1 MTVTDGPHPGGQD
14 AEGRPASPYGPQGYV
29 PPPGDGT
36 APGYGGYGAYGG
48 YGGYG
53 GGGGSYGYGGYGVP
67 PAPQPG
73 IIPLRPL
80 SVSEI
85 LSGAVNAIRS
95 NPGTILGASAIVSA
109 VSGALTGLA
118 MFVLLRDVFTGVT
131 STSLG
136 DPATVDIT
144 AHQVGQMIA
153 AAFALLGVTLIFTAF
168 TNIIL
173 TGGLTVAIGQ
183 AVLGRKEMLAGAW
196 RSTSRRIGALFATVL
211 LQALFL
217 AGGWLAAA
225 ALSVGAGVLL
235 GSGLHLVAAGILV
248 GVLGVLTATVFA
260 AITGIRWSLA
270 IPVVMLERRGPLAS
284 LGRSWRLVR
293 GSAWRVFGITALAQV
308 IIGCVGGMIRM
319 PFSIA
324 SGGSV
329 FFAPVTHPTGASEL
343 VSTLGSVIAGAITA
357 PLLAGVVV
365 LLYADLRMRKEG
377 LAATLQSAAHAQASP
392 GDDDVNPW

>member
-1 MTVTDGPHPGGQD
+1 MP
-14 AEGRPASPYGPQGYV
+14 
-29 PPPGDGT
+29 
-36 APGYGGYGAYGG
+36 PGYGGYGTYGG

-118 MFVLLRDVFTGVT
+118 MFVLLRDVFTSVT
-131 STSLG
+131 TTASLG
-136 DPATVDIT
+136 DPTTIGIT
-144 AHQVGQMIA
+144 PHEVGQMIG

-196 RSTSRRIGALFATVL
+196 RSTSRRIGALSATVL
-211 LQALFL
+211 LQSLFL
-217 AGGWLAAA
+217 AFGWLAAA
-225 ALSVGAGVLL
+225 GLSVGAGLLL
-235 GSGLHLVAAGILV
+235 GRGLHLVAAGILV

-260 AITGIRWSLA
+260 AIIGVRWSLA

-284 LGRSWRLVR
+284 LGRSWQLVR
-293 GSAWRVFGITALAQV
+293 GSAWRVFGITALAQL
-308 IIGCVGGMIRM
+308 IIGCVSGMIRM

-324 SGGSV
+324 GGGSL
-329 FFAPVTHPTGASEL
+329 FFAPVTHPSGASEL
-343 VSTLGSVIAGAITA
+343 VSLLGSVLAGAITT

-377 LAATLQSAAHAQASP
+377 LAATLQSAAQAQASP
-392 GDDDVNPW
+392 GGDDVNPW

>member
-1 MTVTDGPHPGGQD
+1 
-14 AEGRPASPYGPQGYV
+14 V
-29 PPPGDGT
+29 PPPGGDIP
-36 APGYGGYGAYGG
+36 PGYGGYGAYGG

-53 GGGGSYGYGGYGVP
+53 GGGPYGYGGYGVP

-73 IIPLRPL
+73 VIPLRPL

-109 VSGALTGLA
+109 VSGALAGLA
-118 MFVLLRDVFTGVT
+118 MFVLLRDAFTGVT
-131 STSLG
+131 TTSLG
-136 DPATVDIT
+136 DPTTIGIT
-144 AHQVGQMIA
+144 LHQVGQMIA

-183 AVLGRKEMLAGAW
+183 AVLGRRESFAGAW

-217 AGGWLAAA
+217 ALGWLAAA
-225 ALSVGAGVLL
+225 GLSIGAGLLL
-235 GSGLHLVAAGILV
+235 GRGLHLVAAGILV
-248 GVLGVLTATVFA
+248 GVLGVFTATVFA
-260 AITGIRWSLA
+260 AIIGIRWSLA

-284 LGRSWRLVR
+284 LGRSWQLVR
-293 GSAWRVFGITALAQV
+293 GSAWRVFGITALAQI
-308 IIGCVGGMIRM
+308 IIGCVSGMIRM

-324 SGGSV
+324 SGGSL
-329 FFAPVTHPTGASEL
+329 FLAPVTHPTGASEL
-343 VSTLGSVIAGAITA
+343 VSVLGSVIAAAITT

-377 LAATLQSAAHAQASP
+377 LAATLQSAAHGQASP
-392 GDDDVNPW
+392 GGDDVNPW